1 MSRVLRFLVG
11 LEILAS
17 LVLVALVLW
26 PFSGFCSG
34 RVLSL
39 DCESRA
45 IIGVNIVAPLAIL
58 LFVCA
63 VWSLKVKSF
72 APQLI
77 LMSGIV
83 VACIYWVTLSVMYD

>member
-1 MSRVLRFLVG
+1 MLRILAG

-17 LVLVALVLW
+17 LVLIAWVLW
-26 PFSGFCSG
+26 PLSGFCSG
-34 RVLSL
+34 SVLSL

-58 LFVCA
+58 VFVCA
-63 VWSLKVKSF
+63 GWSIKVKSF

-77 LMSGIV
+77 LMAGIV
-83 VACIYWVTLSVMYD
+83 VACIYWVTLSVAYG